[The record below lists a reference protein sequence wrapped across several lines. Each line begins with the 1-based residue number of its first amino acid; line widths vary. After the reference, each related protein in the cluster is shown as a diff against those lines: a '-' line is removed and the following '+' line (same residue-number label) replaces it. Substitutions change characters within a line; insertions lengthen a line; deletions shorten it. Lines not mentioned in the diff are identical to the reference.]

1 MLNNI
6 RAKVEAEI
14 YRHYGQ
20 KGIAHKVS
28 KELVKVRQATQ
39 FIGQGSPGSSTAV
52 IAAAWGELANTG
64 KYVKDD
70 IIMMAAN
77 GNRRGSVIPIVNGQ
91 PNAAY
96 RLIIEAAKAGARF
109 VIDKRSY
116 RENSRYNS
124 GEQLLAAYLMQI
136 GYEEQGD
143 TGVFAKMKT
152 PSLAGTSDGNAQ
164 PSMKTLT
171 INTNKEDQA
180 MNTLNT
186 NKEFNMSKQTLKQNT
201 ETSQAILDA
210 LTKSIPTIDELNA
223 KFEFDL
229 ITNSYRQWK
238 ALKEVKAVEDFKLFT
253 AAVYNRHRTIIRNA
267 YYEGLR
273 RKGFSIRQSFD
284 REEPTCQQFKHGV
297 DYAERATKL
306 LFVAVSGFNEH
317 RKFAWFNR
325 TALTFKVAGTGEMT
339 EGEDRRYSTQVRTG
353 GLDAN
358 PALWVEVDYDAVK
371 NILHDKREVFK
382 RVEIPTFNEMLELVK
397 AEFANLT
404 KEELA
409 QCGFESADKIPH
421 QLVVEYTKS
430 RIKAV
435 IAANEAADEAH
446 RQRAIYGESLKKF
459 EEETPYREYIRQFDI
474 SSLVGGVY
482 SATRA
487 ALSMDEQNSKA
498 MKRLAQ
504 LLGEKLMEEIAD
516 ESELIWDA
524 TNRLFKHL
532 VALRKVVDANSSA
545 TRRYQSIIKRLRAI
559 EKEPEGS
566 DYGIEFLDQEDDY
579 GFTNRQRKEDYEAV
593 ELAYTELLNRIDANT
608 WAKLQNY
615 ANEAAQKAG
624 FEWVDVRPAYW
635 MSETHAEIASKVGGF
650 ETVQIVDKETGEL
663 KTIFGYKFKDYA
675 DFNTNFSSLLNR
687 ISRAWAEQREADVI
701 ASEAGTSAEL
711 GKLKGTGI
719 KKAKSVLPEVNF

>member
-1 MLNNI
+1 M
-6 RAKVEAEI
+6 K
-14 YRHYGQ
+14 
-20 KGIAHKVS
+20 
-28 KELVKVRQATQ
+28 T
-39 FIGQGSPGSSTAV
+39 
-52 IAAAWGELANTG
+52 ANTLT
-64 KYVKDD
+64 
-70 IIMMAAN
+70 N
-77 GNRRGSVIPIVNGQ
+77 SIVN
-91 PNAAY
+91 
-96 RLIIEAAKAGARF
+96 
-109 VIDKRSY
+109 
-116 RENSRYNS
+116 
-124 GEQLLAAYLMQI
+124 
-136 GYEEQGD
+136 
-143 TGVFAKMKT
+143 
-152 PSLAGTSDGNAQ
+152 
-164 PSMKTLT
+164 
-171 INTNKEDQA
+171 
-180 MNTLNT
+180 
-186 NKEFNMSKQTLKQNT
+186 
-201 ETSQAILDA
+201 SQVILDT

-223 KFEFDL
+223 KVEFDL
-229 ITNSYRQWK
+229 ITTSYRQWK
-238 ALKEVKAVEDFKLFT
+238 ALYDAKVVGDFKIFT
-253 AAVYNRHRTIIRNA
+253 AAVYHRHRTVIRNA

-273 RKGFSIRQSFD
+273 RKGFTVRQSFD
-284 REEPTCQQFKHGV
+284 GEEPTCQQFKHGV

-306 LFVAVSGFNEH
+306 LFVAVSGFNKH
-317 RKFAWFNR
+317 RKLAWFNR
-325 TALTFKVAGTGEMT
+325 TALTFRVAGTGAT
-339 EGEDRRYSTQVRTG
+339 LEGEDRRYSTQVRTG

-358 PALWVEVDYDAVK
+358 PAVWVEVNYDTVK
-371 NILHDKREVFK
+371 NDLHDKRDFAK
-382 RVEIPTFNEMLELVK
+382 RVEIPTFNKMLELVK
-397 AEFANLT
+397 AELANLT

-421 QLVVEYTKS
+421 QLIVEYAKS

-435 IAANEAADEAH
+435 IAANEAADEQR
-446 RQRAIYGESLKKF
+446 RQRRTYGEALRQY
-459 EEETPYREYIRQFDI
+459 EDETPYREYIRQFDI
-474 SSLVGGVY
+474 SSLVGGIY
-482 SATRA
+482 SVART

-545 TRRYQSIIKRLRAI
+545 TRRYQSIIKRLKEI

-566 DYGIEFLDQEDDY
+566 DHGIEFLDQEDEY

-593 ELAYTELLNRIDANT
+593 ELAYAELLNRIDANT
-608 WAKLQNY
+608 WANLQNY
-615 ANEAAQKAG
+615 ANEAAQKVG

-701 ASEAGTSAEL
+701 ASEARTSAEL

>member
-1 MLNNI
+1 MINEV
-6 RAKVEAEI
+6 RKRVEMEI
-14 YRHYGQ
+14 YKHYGQ
-20 KGIAHKVS
+20 KGIAGKVS

-39 FIGQGSPGSSTAV
+39 FIGQGAAGSSTAV

-70 IIMMAAN
+70 IVMMAAN
-77 GNRRGSVIPIVNGQ
+77 GNRRGNVIPIVNGQ
-91 PNAAY
+91 PNASY
-96 RLIIEAAKAGARF
+96 RLIIDAAKAGARF

-124 GEQLLAAYLMQI
+124 GEQLLAAYLMKI

-143 TGVFAKMKT
+143 TGVFVKTKT
-152 PSLAGTSDGNAQ
+152 PSLAVTSDGSVK
-164 PSMKTLT
+164 PSMTKLPHL
-171 INTNKEDQA
+171 NKEDLTMAKLPQ
-180 MNTLNT
+180 LN
-186 NKEFNMSKQTLKQNT
+186 NN
-201 ETSQAILDA
+201 SQIILDN

-229 ITNSYRQWK
+229 ITASYRQWK

-371 NILHDKREVFK
+371 NILHDKREAFK

-566 DYGIEFLDQEDDY
+566 DHGIEFLDQEDDY

-593 ELAYTELLNRIDANT
+593 ELAYAELLNRIDANT

-650 ETVQIVDKETGEL
+650 EAVQIADKETGEL

-687 ISRAWAEQREADVI
+687 ISRAWAEQREKDVV
-701 ASEAGTSAEL
+701 ASEARTSAEL
-711 GKLKGTGI
+711 GKLKGTDI